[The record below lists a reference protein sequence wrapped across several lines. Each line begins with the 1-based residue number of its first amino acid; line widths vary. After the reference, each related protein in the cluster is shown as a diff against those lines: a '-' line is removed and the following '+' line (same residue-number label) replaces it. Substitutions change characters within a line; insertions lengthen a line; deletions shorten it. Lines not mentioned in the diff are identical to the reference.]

1 MNFLAGIKRLRGNE
15 SESLNEVPFYFP
27 DPHAPWQRGP
37 HVRQEIRYLARGVSG
52 APKEMQLRRWQLIDE
67 KEKQAETKVDYLQI
81 FEFNRDDHRGTIT
94 IIHR

>member
-1 MNFLAGIKRLRGNE
+1 
-15 SESLNEVPFYFP
+15 
-27 DPHAPWQRGP
+27 
-37 HVRQEIRYLARGVSG
+37 
-52 APKEMQLRRWQLIDE
+52 MQLRRWQLIDE